1 MPPVVRPIL
10 RIATFWALY
19 QVPLTVPLAPLAA
32 TTKDDVS
39 AEQTSSAIPESVT
52 GLQSQLEA
60 ILQTAKEGDPEQFDD
75 LISDLQVPENP
86 NWFAATFGEE
96 IGQNLVATYNS
107 SWKDY
112 KDDIRNM
119 FRDIGTKKH
128 IHVFVKGF
136 STSSLAHND
145 AFIQSILRNAKA
157 PLVLYTA
164 GAGKDRG
171 SDSLPGAYVFAQG
184 KFRVVNWRTFYDLP
198 KVKPVRIRVGGQVAL
213 NQLIHH
219 VNPIPQSDSLHQHVR
234 GTVVV
239 HAVIDRDGNV
249 AQLEPISGPPELVN
263 AAVEAAR
270 QWRYKP
276 TILNGDPVEVDTT
289 ITIAFGGGG

>member
-1 MPPVVRPIL
+1 MPLMVRPIL
-10 RIATFWALY
+10 RIATFLGLY
-19 QVPLTVPLAPLAA
+19 QVLLTVPFAPLTA
-32 TTKDDVS
+32 TTKDYVS
-39 AEQTSSAIPESVT
+39 AEQTAGTIPESVT

-60 ILQTAKEGDPEQFDD
+60 ILKTAKEGDPKQFDD
-75 LISDLQVPENP
+75 LISDLQVPERP

-96 IGQNLVATYNS
+96 IGQNLAATYKS
-107 SWKDY
+107 SWNDY

-119 FRDIGTKKH
+119 FRDSGTKKH
-128 IHVFVKGF
+128 THVFVKEF
-136 STSSLAHND
+136 SASSLAHND
-145 AFIQSILRNAKA
+145 SFIQSILGNANG

-164 GAGKDRG
+164 GAGKDRE
-171 SDSLPGAYVFAQG
+171 SDSLPGVYLFAQG

-198 KVKPVRIRVGGQVAL
+198 KVKPMRIRVGGQVAP
-213 NQLIHH
+213 QLIHH
-219 VNPIPQSDSLHQHVR
+219 VNPIPQSDPLHQQAH

-239 HAVIDRDGNV
+239 HVVIDRDGNV
-249 AQLEPISGPPELVN
+249 AQLEPVSGPPELIN

-289 ITIAFGGGG
+289 ITIAFGGG

>member
-1 MPPVVRPIL
+1 MPLMVRPIL
-10 RIATFWALY
+10 RIATFLALY
-19 QVPLTVPLAPLAA
+19 QVLLTVPFAPLA
-32 TTKDDVS
+32 K
-39 AEQTSSAIPESVT
+39 QTAGAIPESVT
-52 GLQSQLEA
+52 RLQSQLEA

-75 LISDLQVPENP
+75 LISGLQVPENP

-96 IGQNLVATYNS
+96 IGQNLAATYKS

-112 KDDIRNM
+112 KDNIRNM

-128 IHVFVKGF
+128 IHVFVKEF
-136 STSSLAHND
+136 SASSLAHND
-145 AFIQSILRNAKA
+145 AFIQSILRNAEG

-164 GAGKDRG
+164 GAGKDRE
-171 SDSLPGAYVFAQG
+171 SDSLPGVYVFAQG
-184 KFRVVNWRTFYDLP
+184 KFRIVNWRTFYDLP
-198 KVKPVRIRVGGQVAL
+198 KVKPVRIRIGGQVASH
-213 NQLIHH
+213 QLIHH
-219 VNPIPQSDSLHQHVR
+219 VNPIPQSDSLRQHVH

-239 HAVIDRDGNV
+239 HAVIDRDGSV
-249 AQLEPISGPPELVN
+249 AQLEPISGPPELIN

-289 ITIAFGGGG
+289 ITIVFGGRG

>member
-1 MPPVVRPIL
+1 MPLMVRPIL
-10 RIATFWALY
+10 RIAAFWALY
-19 QVPLTVPLAPLAA
+19 QILLTVPFAPLAA
-32 TTKDDVS
+32 TTTEDVS
-39 AEQTSSAIPESVT
+39 AEQTAGAIPESVT

-60 ILQTAKEGDPEQFDD
+60 ILKTAKEGDPKQFDD
-75 LISDLQVPENP
+75 LISDLQVPESA

-96 IGQNLVATYNS
+96 IGQNLAATYKS

-112 KDDIRNM
+112 KDNIRNM
-119 FRDIGTKKH
+119 FRDSGTKKH
-128 IHVFVKGF
+128 TQAFVKEF

-145 AFIQSILRNAKA
+145 SFIQSILRNANG
-157 PLVLYTA
+157 PLVVYTA
-164 GAGKDRG
+164 GAGKNRE
-171 SDSLPGAYVFAQG
+171 SDSLPGVYLFAQG

-198 KVKPVRIRVGGQVAL
+198 KVKSMRIRVGGQVAP
-213 NQLIHH
+213 QLIHH
-219 VNPIPQSDSLHQHVR
+219 VNPIPQSDALHQQVH

-239 HAVIDRDGNV
+239 HVVIDRDGNV
-249 AQLEPISGPPELVN
+249 AQLEPVSGPPELIN
-263 AAVEAAR
+263 AAVEAAH